1 MRHER
6 LINPRCPHFRQRNQG
21 DIREMGTRRLD
32 QPGTNG
38 IAQHIT
44 QDGQEM
50 AVLLKG
56 KNFEAPLPHMP
67 MTPVV
72 PMVAADMTG
81 HPALHE
87 AAQRSDCGWLHHQ
100 VKMIWHQT
108 EAKHVDWMLSFRV
121 ASRSRKAV

>member
-1 MRHER
+1 M
-6 LINPRCPHFRQRNQG
+6 F
-21 DIREMGTRRLD
+21 D

-50 AVLLKG
+50 VILLNG
-56 KNFEAPLPHMP
+56 KTFETPLPHMP

-81 HPALHE
+81 HPPLHE
-87 AAQRSDCGWLHHQ
+87 AAQCSDGGWLHHQ
-100 VKMIWHQT
+100 VKIIRHQT